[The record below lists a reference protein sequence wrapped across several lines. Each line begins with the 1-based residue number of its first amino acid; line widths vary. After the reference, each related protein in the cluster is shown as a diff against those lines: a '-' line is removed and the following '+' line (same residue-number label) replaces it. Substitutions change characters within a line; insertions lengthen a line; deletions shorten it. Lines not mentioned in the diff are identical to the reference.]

1 MTLWGRECLGLLRGQ
16 RGDEGR
22 SGGDEGFSL
31 KDEKDFKGEKWVG
44 HSKLSP
50 KCLIG
55 GRGACREDPPL
66 ELPSQVPRDSYHA

>member
-1 MTLWGRECLGLLRGQ
+1 M
-16 RGDEGR
+16 
-22 SGGDEGFSL
+22 

-66 ELPSQVPRDSYHA
+66 ELPSQIPRDSYHT